1 MVCPSEKEGVM
12 EHGSYFRA
20 LISEIGGSELGK
32 LVKRGMMSPWFW
44 FAIGGAL
51 LGHFFGA
58 WLRGVL

>member
-1 MVCPSEKEGVM
+1 M
-12 EHGSYFRA
+12 EQESYLRA